1 MFRVALWVSGEFW
14 EVLCVLVFG
23 GLRCA
28 GMRFFR
34 KLFVLGLGV
43 ELVGALCF
51 GLCYGGGFGNCF
63 VFWVVL
69 WVWGRFWEVLCVL
82 VFGRVDLLGG

>member
-34 KLFVLGLGV
+34 KLFVLGFGV

-51 GLCYGGGFGNCF
+51 GLCYG
-63 VFWVVL
+63 
-69 WVWGRFWEVLCVL
+69 FWEEVLGIALC
-82 VFGRVDLLGG
+82 FFLGGVMGLGEVLGSALCFGVWEG